1 MPFVS
6 DPCDAQNQICSFFR
20 RISGPTD
27 VDASALLGRNL
38 HWTPISS
45 AMTIGGKQGLRR
57 TGAPRLWHA
66 SPARSVLGCSVRAP
80 LPCAP
85 RCRAVLAALF
95 ASGAALAA
103 ENLFLCKQ
111 LALYQEHHVKPRRAT
126 NATCLTMVWL
136 SQWFDWQSALVAVQ
150 PETFQ
155 RWRRRGRQLFW
166 RGTAYP
172 GRPPI
177 PVELQGLIWQM
188 ARDAITWGQR
198 RIANELLLKL
208 GLRSSENSGQVHAH
222 RSRSS
227 ARPSR
232 AVAALADLVHNHAR
246 ALGSSAVW
254 PRPGLPGRRRP
265 CSSASC
271 ELCSRW
277 DRSVARRVPG
287 TDQGDARAAVLLRDT
302 IPAHTTWSLDT
313 EMWLLTVGAE
323 PGQTWR
329 RHLPMSPAPPPEPPR
344 WTRSSWVLAVAAL
357 ARWDRPVLTHGA
369 PSPCVMG
376 RRRLP
381 RCSA

>member
-1 MPFVS
+1 M
-6 DPCDAQNQICSFFR
+6 ARLARTIC
-20 RISGPTD
+20 PWLQCT
-27 VDASALLGRNL
+27 SALCLVLLDAVRF
-38 HWTPISS
+38 
-45 AMTIGGKQGLRR
+45 LRLCLR
-57 TGAPRLWHA
+57 P
-66 SPARSVLGCSVRAP
+66 
-80 LPCAP
+80 
-85 RCRAVLAALF
+85 
-95 ASGAALAA
+95 GAALAA

-126 NATCLTMVWL
+126 NATRLTMVWL

-188 ARDAITWGQR
+188 ARDNITWGQR

-208 GLRSSENSGQVHAH
+208 GLRVSPRTVGKYMPTDHGRAPGYRV
-222 RSRSS
+222 
-227 ARPSR
+227 PSQR
-232 AVAALADLVHNHAR
+232 WRTFVHNHAR
-246 ALGSSAVW
+246 ALIVSGMAADWLARGVQAVFV
-254 PRPGLPGRRRP
+254 GLMRTLQPW
-265 CSSASC
+265 
-271 ELCSRW
+271 W

-287 TDQGDARAAVLLRDT
+287 TAQGNAVAMVLLRDT

-313 EMWLLTVGAE
+313 GDGLRMVE
-323 PGQTWR
+323 R
-329 RHLPMSPAPPPEPPR
+329 SPPDMEAPPPHDSCPAPPEPPR
-344 WTRSSWVLAVAAL
+344 WTRSSWVLL
-357 ARWDRPVLTHGA
+357 SLPLPGGIGPVLTHGA